1 MGIYSASSLVT
12 DQNLRIPVNGI
23 NWQVSDS
30 MGNVLPSDV
39 FEVLESTERV
49 RRDRLGIIGDFFLVS
64 KAHWYRKAVQLLILA
79 VQVIN
84 DPWKRGS
91 ATHEIYFSVE
101 TSPMNMVTV
110 NIKKASLTFDA
121 KNDIKGDNSITNGD
135 ITLTFGQ
142 MGVETLNG
150 KPFTNELLW
159 FNSSQGAAIIR
170 VTLFMLTSDA
180 PFLSL
185 LSAVLCFFSK
195 RVREGA
201 VDVNIKRVT
210 RITSRGIP

>member
-1 MGIYSASSLVT
+1 
-12 DQNLRIPVNGI
+12 LRIPVNGI

-49 RRDRLGIIGDFFLVS
+49 RRDRLGIIGDFCLAS

-79 VQVIN
+79 FQVIN
-84 DPWKRGS
+84 YDPWKRGS

-110 NIKKASLTFDA
+110 NIKKTSLTFDT
-121 KNDIKGDNSITNGD
+121 KNDIKDDNSITNGG

-159 FNSSQGAAIIR
+159 FNSSQGAATIR
-170 VTLFMLTSDA
+170 VTLLMLTSDA

-185 LSAVLCFFSK
+185 LSVVLCFFSK
-195 RVREGA
+195 REREGA
-201 VDVNIKRVT
+201 VDVNIR
-210 RITSRGIP
+210 